1 MSVADTIGTS
11 PSSILFNDVI
21 VPLSILNMM
30 KYKYSYGRK
39 LSQDRLAEEIIK
51 LPVKNDIPDW
61 AFMENYIK
69 QMPYGDII

>member
-1 MSVADTIGTS
+1 
-11 PSSILFNDVI
+11 
-21 VPLSILNMM
+21 M